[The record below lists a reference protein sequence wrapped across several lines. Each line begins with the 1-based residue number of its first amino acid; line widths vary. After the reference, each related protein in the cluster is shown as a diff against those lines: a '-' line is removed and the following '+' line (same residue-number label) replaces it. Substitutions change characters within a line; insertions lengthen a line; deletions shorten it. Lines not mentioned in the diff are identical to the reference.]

1 MDLKPVWRVVFKFF
15 FAMDPELER
24 TLRLLLDPRGQ
35 GIPRRATLDYAGLVV
50 DATSLQE
57 IDVVS
62 DVCHALFGAELEP
75 RDPVSLVDRAV
86 IQNIPA
92 AWSALRDDCR
102 ANRVPDHVW
111 GRISPHHM
119 LAALFRPVDESVV
132 DVCAHI
138 LERLDISLDVPTD
151 RWSDLARAISSSDA
165 GRAIMEHLDPSVRDI
180 ATILIEAPEAG
191 SLFLGSSSVAVG
203 AAARCDP
210 KVVTSLVAHA
220 AALAPHRRYVPLA
233 LLARISSGGS
243 RDVDPAIG
251 VATLVDLKRRAFDA
265 KLAAAAAVIAQRH
278 DDPAIRGM
286 AHVVE
291 SLASAVQR
299 QPRRSFQQE
308 PQSLAR
314 APRTC
319 DIQQNG

>member
-1 MDLKPVWRVVFKFF
+1 
-15 FAMDPELER
+15 MDPKLER
-24 TLRLLLDPRGQ
+24 TLRLLLDPRGR

-50 DATSLQE
+50 DATALQE
-57 IDVVS
+57 TDVVS
-62 DVCHALFGAELEP
+62 DVCHALFGSELEP
-75 RDPVSLVDRAV
+75 RDPALLIDRAV
-86 IQNIPA
+86 THNIPS
-92 AWSALRDDCR
+92 AWRALRDDCR

-111 GRISPHHM
+111 GRVSPNHM

-132 DVCAHI
+132 DVCAYI
-138 LERLDISLDVPTD
+138 LDRLDLALDVPAD
-151 RWSDLARAISSSDA
+151 RWSEVARSISSSDA
-165 GRAIMEHLDPSVRDI
+165 GRAIMEHLDPSVRDV
-180 ATILIEAPEAG
+180 ATILVEAPEAG
-191 SLFLGSSSVAVG
+191 SLFLGSASVAVG

-210 KVVTSLVAHA
+210 GVVPSLVAHA
-220 AALAPHRRYVPLA
+220 AALAPHRRYAPLA
-233 LLARISSGGS
+233 LLAIISSGGFG
-243 RDVDPAIG
+243 DVDPAIG
-251 VATLVDLKRRAFDA
+251 VSTLVDLKRRAFDA

-278 DDPAIRGM
+278 DDAAIRGM